1 MSQQGGF
8 AEGKQQALPPIPVI
22 LYLAGQQSQLLLLPE
37 GFYHE
42 SQAAIVGKGTVVI
55 DRAVDVPVAQFHH
68 ARAGRRDPRP
78 LPIAKATDARSAES
92 GPYRLTPICGVAR
105 IVADQSIAL
114 RKVLR
119 QNRSEEGRDGK
130 RRGTTIKT

>member
-78 LPIAKATDARSAES
+78 LLIAKAPDAR
-92 GPYRLTPICGVAR
+92 
-105 IVADQSIAL
+105 
-114 RKVLR
+114 
-119 QNRSEEGRDGK
+119 RSEEHTSELQSLMR
-130 RRGTTIKT
+130 ISFAVSC

>member
-55 DRAVDVPVAQFHH
+55 DREVDVPVAKFHH

-78 LPIAKATDARSAES
+78 ILLAKATDE
-92 GPYRLTPICGVAR
+92 R
-105 IVADQSIAL
+105 IVETRTSHL
-114 RKVLR
+114 TKH
-119 QNRSEEGRDGK
+119 G
-130 RRGTTIKT
+130 RRG